1 MIVCYYTS
9 ILSEI
14 AAGTL
19 RRVTFRVTFYAVSCD
34 FTHFQRH
41 TRSYSRLRD
50 DTKNRVTAGFLSRYA
65 VLSLAEKEGF
75 ERVSIRYKTSY
86 LRAFCI
92 ANTTRVHAV
101 CIFNISE
108 RARVE
113 AGVALFGKC

>member
-34 FTHFQRH
+34 FTQFQRH

-50 DTKNRVTAGFLSRYA
+50 DTKSRVTARFLSRYA
-65 VLSLAEKEGF
+65 VLSLAEKEEF
-75 ERVSIRYKTSY
+75 ELSFFRENRRRYV
-86 LRAFCI
+86 L
-92 ANTTRVHAV
+92 
-101 CIFNISE
+101 
-108 RARVE
+108 
-113 AGVALFGKC
+113 